1 MNILITGGASGLGEA
16 ITKKIAESKE
26 NKVYF
31 TYSKSK
37 DKASKIELEFE
48 NTVSIKCDFSNQSEL
63 DSLLEQIKIMDL
75 DVLINNAYCSR
86 INQMHFHKIAQNDFI
101 NDFVQNI
108 IPTISI
114 TQESIKIMR
123 AKKGGKI
130 ITILS
135 SSLTNV
141 PPIGYSI
148 YASNKAYLEM
158 LTKIW
163 ANEYSRFN
171 ITSNS
176 ISPSFMQTALTDDV
190 DERIVEDMIN
200 NHPQKKLV
208 TPIEVAE
215 TVLFLVNAS
224 SQINGVDLVMN
235 AGVNIK

>member
-16 ITKKIAESKE
+16 ITKKLAESKE

-63 DSLLEQIKIMDL
+63 DSLLEQIKMMDL

-86 INQMHFHKIAQNDFI
+86 INQMHFHKIPQSDFT

-123 AKKGGKI
+123 AKKKGKI

-135 SSLTNV
+135 SYLVNL
-141 PPIGYSI
+141 PPIGLSI
-148 YASNKAYLEM
+148 YVANKAYLEK

-176 ISPSFMQTALTDDV
+176 VSPSFMQTALTDDV

-200 NHPQKKLV
+200 NHPQKKLI

-215 TVLFLVNAS
+215 TILFLVDAS
-224 SQINGVDLVMN
+224 SQINGVDFLMN